1 MAYYLDA
8 LETAAHDDRVNRH
21 RPVDTDDIYR
31 AIGTLELIIQSLSH
45 LISQVTQGILQ
56 LPSADEG
63 LRTDTIAGNLDP
75 DSTAASA
82 ANSLADARRDID
94 NSAIHLRKALNSSAR
109 LYVETE

>member
-1 MAYYLDA
+1 MAHYLDA
-8 LETAAHDDRVNRH
+8 LETATRDDRVNCH
-21 RPVDTDDIYR
+21 QPVDTADIYR
-31 AIGTLELIIQSLSH
+31 AIGTLELIIHNLSH

-56 LPSADEG
+56 LPSVNEG

-75 DSTAASA
+75 DATAASA

-94 NSAIHLRKALNSSAR
+94 KSGVHLRKALNSSAR